1 MCFKIPLRYNER
13 RCDSQDFPLKYIQI
27 LNILENIENFELGE
41 TGIQAPVG
49 GIADN
54 RMAALAMAQQAKRS
68 LRIMTRDLDAP
79 IYNTRDFTD
88 AVTKLAARSRY
99 SIILILIRDSSNVVA
114 NGHRIVELAYRLS
127 SKIKLRKTCNEYQ
140 NYNEAFLIA
149 DDVGFIHRK
158 IADRYEGIVNFKDS
172 LQARSLAKFFDKVWE
187 KSEPDPELR
196 RLYL

>member
-1 MCFKIPLRYNER
+1 
-13 RCDSQDFPLKYIQI
+13 
-27 LNILENIENFELGE
+27 LENIENFELGE
-41 TGIQAPVG
+41 TGIQVPLG
-49 GIADN
+49 GRADN
-54 RMAALAMAQQAKRS
+54 RLATLAMAQQAKRS

-88 AVTKLAARSRY
+88 AVTKLATRSKH
-99 SIILILIRDSSNVVA
+99 SIIRILIQDSSNVVA

-127 SKIKLRKTCNEYQ
+127 SKINLRKTCNEYQ
-140 NYNEAFLIA
+140 NHNEAFLIA

-172 LQARSLAKFFDKVWE
+172 LQARNLAKFFDEVWE